1 MSLRRTGG
9 VVQPVAASRL
19 DAVLAAGQ
27 REVEATGGIFKA
39 SPLNAF
45 RSAVTEHDDRK
56 AKAKLSKAAGAL
68 KPDQSKALA
77 DEYAKAEAKAWGD
90 VAKVATYADYHKER
104 NANTKALEA
113 LLKAQ
118 AGLGALYEYDPH
130 KAVKAMPTRPDMPEI
145 YKYHL
150 WPSYRVKKGT
160 RPWNDYRSIRDAWKR
175 ANELVITVGYRN

>member
-118 AGLGALYEYDPH
+118 AGGTLRMQSGMVHQQPCRLARQVEQGS
-130 KAVKAMPTRPDMPEI
+130 TRPI
-145 YKYHL
+145 HL
-150 WPSYRVKKGT
+150 
-160 RPWNDYRSIRDAWKR
+160 NL
-175 ANELVITVGYRN
+175 N